1 MWALLKQARVPRL
14 RPTAQRPSG
23 PNAHLPGSLVGP
35 VLIFHRYWRERRTT
49 MFESIWFNLPF
60 LSFQSLPIYAFVCL
74 QNQTLH
80 IREDAHSLFSNHSLK
95 GKTSQIMRILF
106 CIVQNDMSVCIRP
119 VHLQELNTKRKE
131 YSETKLSSHQIDKNW
146 DGIQPSENWVMS
158 TFSGQKP
165 FTTIIWTIPPYFL
178 TFFKAWLWT

>member
-80 IREDAHSLFSNHSLK
+80 IREDAHSLFSEPQFERENITNNANPFLYCAEICPFVYVQSIYRNSIPK
-95 GKTSQIMRILF
+95 GKCILKRSF
-106 CIVQNDMSVCIRP
+106 PAIRSI
-119 VHLQELNTKRKE
+119 KI
-131 YSETKLSSHQIDKNW
+131 ETESSY
-146 DGIQPSENWVMS
+146 
-158 TFSGQKP
+158 QK
-165 FTTIIWTIPPYFL
+165 IE
-178 TFFKAWLWT
+178 

>member
-106 CIVQNDMSVCIRP
+106 LYCAEICPFVYVQSIYRNSIPKGKCILKRSFPAIRSI
-119 VHLQELNTKRKE
+119 KI
-131 YSETKLSSHQIDKNW
+131 ETESSHQKI
-146 DGIQPSENWVMS
+146 E
-158 TFSGQKP
+158 
-165 FTTIIWTIPPYFL
+165 
-178 TFFKAWLWT
+178 

>member
-35 VLIFHRYWRERRTT
+35 VLIFHRYRRERWTT

-60 LSFQSLPIYAFVCL
+60 LSFQSLPICICL
-74 QNQTLH
+74 FTEPDTTHKRGRSFFIFKPQFE
-80 IREDAHSLFSNHSLK
+80 RENITNNANPFLYCAEICPSVYVQSIYRNSIPK
-95 GKTSQIMRILF
+95 GKSILKRSF
-106 CIVQNDMSVCIRP
+106 PAIRSI
-119 VHLQELNTKRKE
+119 KI
-131 YSETKLSSHQIDKNW
+131 ET
-146 DGIQPSENWVMS
+146 GIQPSENWVMS

-165 FTTIIWTIPPYFL
+165 FTTIIWIIPPYFL
-178 TFFKAWLWT
+178 TFFKAWLWI